1 MRALEKI
8 GDMIRIAELPSG
20 LEPADSAAKA
30 TLTRTGNYAPNGFAS
45 STNASGMTVI
55 TYA

>member
-1 MRALEKI
+1 
-8 GDMIRIAELPSG
+8 MIRIAELPSG